1 MRLLPLSLLCAIFSS
16 SVIAQTQEQPLGV
29 PKIPQLKDETPVE
42 DDSPKATLFNGIEVP
57 PLPEIDGEKFNSTIK
72 DGFWFVK
79 HYS

>member
-1 MRLLPLSLLCAIFSS
+1 
-16 SVIAQTQEQPLGV
+16 V